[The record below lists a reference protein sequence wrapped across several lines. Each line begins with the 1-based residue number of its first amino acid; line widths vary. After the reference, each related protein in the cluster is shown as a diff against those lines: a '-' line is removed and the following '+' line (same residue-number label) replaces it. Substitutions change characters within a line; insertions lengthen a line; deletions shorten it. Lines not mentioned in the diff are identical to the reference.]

1 MAIIRNTFYLTLF
14 LWGAFCSAID
24 YSDMEAIFRASKT
37 PEAEKMLGFWVGRCI
52 HQADPLREWPAFFKF
67 GKIEKTSVGF
77 GQYSQSHT
85 WFNEQ
90 TDKYDSYTTQQL
102 LKDPQCK
109 KWLDSEQWHPVFYQ
123 NGSLV
128 NEYQYPNAKV
138 SRATRLYFD
147 GIREHIIVAYGLGND
162 PGEFP
167 ASFCY
172 FNVRLESLR

>member
-1 MAIIRNTFYLTLF
+1 MAIIRNTLCSLF
-14 LWGAFCSAID
+14 LLCGAVCSAVD
-24 YSDMEAIFRASKT
+24 YSDMEAIFRASHT
-37 PEAEKMLGFWVGRCI
+37 PKPEKILGFWVGRCI

-67 GKIEKTSVGF
+67 GRVKKKSAGF
-77 GQYSQSHT
+77 DQYTQSHT

-90 TDKYDSYTTQQL
+90 TEKYDSYNVQQL
-102 LKDPQCK
+102 LDDSQCK
-109 KWLDSEQWHPVFYQ
+109 KWLETEQWQPVYYQ
-123 NGSLV
+123 DSSLV
-128 NEYQYPNAKV
+128 NEYQYPNSKV

-147 GIREHIIVAYGLGND
+147 GIREHIILAYGLGNH